1 MAIPNKNKG
10 RPLSEDEL
18 QIVSSFNESD
28 EHSRMQPGMKDTVSV
43 RQPGASKKVKVQ
55 KRLLLLNIDELYS
68 KYKEYCVNTLHM
80 KSCGRTKFFML
91 RPEHVVEV
99 GSGGTHNVCVCEK
112 HQNVKLM
119 VDALCRGKIE
129 KYMFMDNIVCDI
141 KSEDCMMKKCTRCP
155 GITFLKPKLVELLDN
170 RATVKYK
177 MWISTDRTMLEEK
190 ECTASAFVDT
200 LLDKIDK
207 LTKHHFISKEQAKF
221 CRELKQKISPTECL
235 IQGDFSQNY
244 SMFVQDSTQSSFFNP
259 VQQATIHPF
268 IAYINISGKI
278 SAHSIAVISNCN
290 SHNTV
295 AVHSFLRPV
304 LNHVK
309 ELCPTVQKIIYF
321 TDGAASQYKNYKNF
335 ANLIHHFEDFNL
347 HAEWHFLRRLMVR
360 VHATG

>member
-1 MAIPNKNKG
+1 
-10 RPLSEDEL
+10 
-18 QIVSSFNESD
+18 
-28 EHSRMQPGMKDTVSV
+28 
-43 RQPGASKKVKVQ
+43 
-55 KRLLLLNIDELYS
+55 
-68 KYKEYCVNTLHM
+68 
-80 KSCGRTKFFML
+80 ML

-119 VDALCRGKIE
+119 VDALCNRKIE
-129 KYMFMDNIVCDI
+129 KYMFMDSIVCDI
-141 KSEDCMMKKCTRCP
+141 KSEDCMMNKCTLCP
-155 GITFLKPKLVELLDN
+155 GINFLKPKLVELLDN
-170 RATVKYK
+170 RATIKYK

-190 ECTASAFVDT
+190 ECTASTFIDT
-200 LLDKIDK
+200 LLDKINK
-207 LTKHHFISKEQAKF
+207 LTKHHFISIEQSKF
-221 CRELKQKISPTECL
+221 CRELKEKITPEECL

-259 VQQATIHPF
+259 VQRATIHPF
-268 IAYINISGKI
+268 IAYLNVSGKI
-278 SAHSIAVISNCN
+278 SPHSIAVISNCN

-309 ELCPTVQKIIYF
+309 ELCPTVQKVLYF

-347 HAEWHFLRRLMVR
+347 HEEWHFFATSLGKGPCDGIGGTIKRL
-360 VHATG
+360 A